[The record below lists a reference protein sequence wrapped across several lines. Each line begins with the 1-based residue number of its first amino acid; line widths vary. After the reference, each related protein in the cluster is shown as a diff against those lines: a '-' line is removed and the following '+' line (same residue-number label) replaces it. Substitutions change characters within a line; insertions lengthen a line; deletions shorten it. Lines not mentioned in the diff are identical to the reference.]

1 MRRFARRFH
10 GRLSSSRV
18 AIVIRRSFRARG
30 SLDEG
35 GATLP
40 EASSTRA
47 DSGNGGKK
55 SEQKKTA
62 PLALVHPVSADFRP
76 PIN

>member
-1 MRRFARRFH
+1 M
-10 GRLSSSRV
+10 

-40 EASSTRA
+40 VASSTRA

-55 SEQKKTA
+55 SEQNKTA